1 MSKEEKYT
9 RENPGSFE
17 DKIDTAMADLEME
30 PEEEFY
36 GADFYA
42 EEDEEQ
48 EDYPEEY
55 PEEEEYDSDD
65 DLSDKFSRDIMTD
78 ATKELQVE
86 LIQPHSR
93 NRRKRS
99 GTVGNVDLHGANV
112 DVRIEDGES
121 DPKKPNTQGSKEQ
134 RKKAQETKIRE
145 FRPKESESQ
154 EPRSPEGESQESG
167 LGNSRSQESE
177 LEGSNSQ
184 KSGKKE
190 LRNQKLDNPERKKQ
204 EDQGYGKQK
213 ERNQKSKS
221 PKPQSRSARPNKISY
236 VPISDEELDEKI
248 VPVTRK
254 KHKGLKITGLV
265 AAILAVTAGCA
276 YGAVSYYYSDR
287 FFEGTY
293 INGINCSNKTA
304 YEVEQEIASSVE
316 NYSIEVTARNQEPQS
331 ISGSQINYRYMSDGE
346 VLNLLKQQKPYE
358 WVRGFM
364 ETRSYT
370 TAENVTFD
378 KSLLQTEVKALSCA
392 QPENQVEPEN
402 AYVALDGSEFTI
414 VPETE
419 GSKLKVKEAYKVL
432 DAAIAGS
439 QTSIDL
445 NSTPDV
451 YAVAAVTS
459 DDPTLLATKDAYNNY
474 TKASITYTFGDQ
486 TVTLDGSTLKD
497 WLQFDDKGQLV
508 QDDASFTQHI
518 KDFVAQLASEH
529 DTVGTTRSF
538 NTTSGRTVS
547 VYGSAYGWKI
557 NQDSEVA
564 QLTEEIRTGTQ
575 ITREPVYSMRA
586 NAYGYNDIGSTYI
599 EVDMTNQ
606 HMYYYQNGSII
617 FDSDIVSGDIRYED
631 RATPPGIF
639 TLYYKKSPDVLRGE
653 KKPDGTYEYETPVTY
668 WMPFNGGIG
677 FHDATWQDYFGGDRY
692 TYAGSHGCIN
702 MPLDAAA
709 TLYSIIDTNVPI
721 VCFY

>member
-1 MSKEEKYT
+1 MSKDNK
-9 RENPGSFE
+9 RAQGSPGDFE
-17 DKIDTAMADLEME
+17 DKINAAMAGLEMD
-30 PEEEFY
+30 PEEEFH
-36 GADFYA
+36 GADFYD
-42 EEDEEQ
+42 EEDVNSEDVFGSWEE
-48 EDYPEEY
+48 EETDPEEMAVDTFEEEY
-55 PEEEEYDSDD
+55 PEEEEYDIEGSETASEDEEDNSDD
-65 DLSDKFSRDIMTD
+65 ESEEEASEDEEDRD
-78 ATKELQVE
+78 APARELQVE
-86 LIQPHSR
+86 LIPPHSQK
-93 NRRKRS
+93 RRIRGRK
-99 GTVGNVDLHGANV
+99 TE
-112 DVRIEDGES
+112 VRETAAKQSEKQFS
-121 DPKKPNTQGSKEQ
+121 KKSAKP
-134 RKKAQETKIRE
+134 
-145 FRPKESESQ
+145 
-154 EPRSPEGESQESG
+154 
-167 LGNSRSQESE
+167 
-177 LEGSNSQ
+177 
-184 KSGKKE
+184 
-190 LRNQKLDNPERKKQ
+190 
-204 EDQGYGKQK
+204 
-213 ERNQKSKS
+213 S
-221 PKPQSRSARPNKISY
+221 PKPASRSARPAQISY

-248 VPVTRK
+248 IPIPRK
-254 KHKGLKITGLV
+254 KHKGLKITGIV
-265 AAILAVTAGCA
+265 AAIIAVTAGCA

-287 FFEGTY
+287 FFEGTF

-304 YEVEQEIASSVE
+304 YEAEQLIASKVE
-316 NYSIEVTARNQEPQS
+316 DYTIEVTARNQETQT
-331 ISGSQINYRYMSDGE
+331 ISGNQINYRYMSDGE

-370 TAENVTFD
+370 TQENVTFD
-378 KSLLQTEVKALSCA
+378 KSLLQSQVKELKCA
-392 QPENQVEPEN
+392 QAENQVEPEN
-402 AYVALDGSEFTI
+402 AYVALEGSEFTI

-419 GSKLKVKEAYKVL
+419 GSKLKVKEAYKAL
-432 DAAIAGS
+432 DTAISGS
-439 QTSIDL
+439 QRTIDL
-445 NSTPDV
+445 GSTPDV

-459 DDPTLLATKDAYNNY
+459 DDPTLQATKDAYNNY
-474 TKASITYTFGDQ
+474 TKASITYTFGEQ

-518 KDFVAQLASEH
+518 KDYVAQLASEH

-557 NQDSEVA
+557 DQDAEVA

-575 ITREPVYSMRA
+575 TTREPVYSMRA

-599 EVDMTNQ
+599 EVDLSSQ
-606 HMYYYQNGSII
+606 HMYYYQSGSII
-617 FDSDIVSGDIRYED
+617 FDSDIVSGDIRYDD

-639 TLYYKKSPDVLRGE
+639 TLYYKKSPDVLRGQ

-677 FHDATWQDYFGGDRY
+677 FHDATWQAYFGGDRY

-709 TLYSIIDTNVPI
+709 TLYSIIDSNVPI

>member
-1 MSKEEKYT
+1 MSKDEKRT
-9 RENPGSFE
+9 QRGPGGFE
-17 DKIDTAMADLEME
+17 DKIDAAMADLEVDLDD
-30 PEEEFY
+30 EFH
-36 GADFYA
+36 GADFFDEEDTQSSEDGDFDSWDDTDEADDQEDSA
-42 EEDEEQ
+42 EEDYE
-48 EDYPEEY
+48 EEY
-55 PEEEEYDSDD
+55 PEEEEYDSEYSDEFEEESEEFDD
-65 DLSDKFSRDIMTD
+65 EEDSEDDVSEDEESEEGYDYEDQPDEEDDSYDESDVPQER
-78 ATKELQVE
+78 ELQVE
-86 LIQPHSR
+86 EFSTR
-93 NRRKRS
+93 SGRKRS
-99 GTVGNVDLHGANV
+99 
-112 DVRIEDGES
+112 R
-121 DPKKPNTQGSKEQ
+121 
-134 RKKAQETKIRE
+134 RE
-145 FRPKESESQ
+145 KKEST
-154 EPRSPEGESQESG
+154 
-167 LGNSRSQESE
+167 
-177 LEGSNSQ
+177 Q
-184 KSGKKE
+184 KQSA
-190 LRNQKLDNPERKKQ
+190 RPA
-204 EDQGYGKQK
+204 
-213 ERNQKSKS
+213 
-221 PKPQSRSARPNKISY
+221 SRSARPTKIAY
-236 VPISDEELDEKI
+236 VPISEEELDEKI
-248 VPVTRK
+248 VPIQKK
-254 KHKGLKITGLV
+254 KHKGLKVTGII

-276 YGAVSYYYSDR
+276 YGAVTYYYADR

-293 INGINCSNKTA
+293 INGIDCSNKTA
-304 YEVEQEIASSVE
+304 YEVEQAIASTVE
-316 NYSIEVTARNQEPQS
+316 AYSIEVTSRNQDPQT
-331 ISGSQINYRYMSDGE
+331 ISGSQIGYQYMSDGE

-364 ETRSYT
+364 ETRSYNT
-370 TAENVTFD
+370 QENVTFD
-378 KSLLQTEVKALSCA
+378 KTLLQNEVKALNCA

-402 AYVALDGSEFTI
+402 AYVAMNGDEFTI

-419 GSKLKVKEAYKVL
+419 GSKLKVKEAYKAL
-432 DAAIAGS
+432 DAAISGS

-445 NSTPDV
+445 GSTPDV

-459 DDPTLLATKDAYNNY
+459 EDSTLQATRDAYNNY

-486 TVTLDGSTLKD
+486 TVTLDGSTLKN
-497 WLQFDDKGQLV
+497 WLQFDEKGQLV
-508 QDDASFTQHI
+508 QDDASFTQHV

-529 DTVGTTRSF
+529 NTVGTTRSF

-557 NQDSEVA
+557 DQDAEAA

-575 ITREPVYSMRA
+575 TTREPVYSMRA

-599 EVDMTNQ
+599 EVDLSSQ
-606 HMYYYQNGSII
+606 HMYYYQGGSII
-617 FDSDIVSGDIRYED
+617 FDSDIVSGDIRYDD

-677 FHDATWQDYFGGDRY
+677 FHDATWQAYFGGDRY

>member
-1 MSKEEKYT
+1 MSKDEKRT
-9 RENPGSFE
+9 QRGPGGFE
-17 DKIDTAMADLEME
+17 DKIDAAMADLEVDLDD
-30 PEEEFY
+30 EFH
-36 GADFYA
+36 GADFFDEEDTQSSEDGDFDSWDDTDEADDQEDSA
-42 EEDEEQ
+42 EEDYE
-48 EDYPEEY
+48 EEY
-55 PEEEEYDSDD
+55 PEEEEYDSEYSDEFEEESEEFDD
-65 DLSDKFSRDIMTD
+65 EEDSEDDVSEDEESEEGYDYEDQPDEEDDSYDDESDVPQER
-78 ATKELQVE
+78 ELQVE
-86 LIQPHSR
+86 EFSTR
-93 NRRKRS
+93 SGRKRS
-99 GTVGNVDLHGANV
+99 
-112 DVRIEDGES
+112 R
-121 DPKKPNTQGSKEQ
+121 
-134 RKKAQETKIRE
+134 RE
-145 FRPKESESQ
+145 KKEST
-154 EPRSPEGESQESG
+154 
-167 LGNSRSQESE
+167 
-177 LEGSNSQ
+177 Q
-184 KSGKKE
+184 KQSA
-190 LRNQKLDNPERKKQ
+190 RPA
-204 EDQGYGKQK
+204 
-213 ERNQKSKS
+213 
-221 PKPQSRSARPNKISY
+221 SRSARPTKIAY
-236 VPISDEELDEKI
+236 VPISEEELDEKI
-248 VPVTRK
+248 VPIQKK
-254 KHKGLKITGLV
+254 KHKGLKVTGII

-276 YGAVSYYYSDR
+276 YGAVTYYYADR

-293 INGINCSNKTA
+293 INGIDCSNKTA
-304 YEVEQEIASSVE
+304 YEVEQAIASTVE
-316 NYSIEVTARNQEPQS
+316 AYSIEVTSRNQDPQT
-331 ISGSQINYRYMSDGE
+331 ISGSQIGYQYMSDGE

-364 ETRSYT
+364 ETRSYNT
-370 TAENVTFD
+370 QENVTFD
-378 KSLLQTEVKALSCA
+378 KTLLQNEVKALNCA

-402 AYVALDGSEFTI
+402 AYVAMNGDEFTI

-419 GSKLKVKEAYKVL
+419 GSKLKVKEAYKAL
-432 DAAIAGS
+432 DAAISGS

-445 NSTPDV
+445 GSTPDV

-459 DDPTLLATKDAYNNY
+459 EDSTLQATRDAYNNY

-486 TVTLDGSTLKD
+486 TVTLDGSTLKN
-497 WLQFDDKGQLV
+497 WLQFDEKGQLV
-508 QDDASFTQHI
+508 QDDASFTQHV

-529 DTVGTTRSF
+529 NTVGTTRSF

-557 NQDSEVA
+557 DQDAEAA

-575 ITREPVYSMRA
+575 TTREPVYSMRA

-599 EVDMTNQ
+599 EVDLSSQ
-606 HMYYYQNGSII
+606 HMYYYQGGSII
-617 FDSDIVSGDIRYED
+617 FDSDIVSGDIRYDD

-677 FHDATWQDYFGGDRY
+677 FHDATWQAYFGGDRY

>member
-1 MSKEEKYT
+1 MSKDNKHT
-9 RENPGSFE
+9 QGSPGDFE
-17 DKIDTAMADLEME
+17 DKIDAAMADLEVD
-30 PEEEFY
+30 PDEEFHD
-36 GADFYA
+36 GDFYDEDDA
-42 EEDEEQ
+42 DQSEDGDDSFDSWEDEEASDGEEIA
-48 EDYPEEY
+48 EDSGEEY
-55 PEEEEYDSDD
+55 PEEEEYAQDGYEEEPDENSQDEAEEEAGEYENAEKEAEKAGEESA
-65 DLSDKFSRDIMTD
+65 SDKEF
-78 ATKELQVE
+78 QVE
-86 LIQPHSR
+86 LIPPHSHQ
-93 NRRKRS
+93 N
-99 GTVGNVDLHGANV
+99 
-112 DVRIEDGES
+112 
-121 DPKKPNTQGSKEQ
+121 
-134 RKKAQETKIRE
+134 
-145 FRPKESESQ
+145 
-154 EPRSPEGESQESG
+154 
-167 LGNSRSQESE
+167 
-177 LEGSNSQ
+177 
-184 KSGKKE
+184 
-190 LRNQKLDNPERKKQ
+190 
-204 EDQGYGKQK
+204 
-213 ERNQKSKS
+213 
-221 PKPQSRSARPNKISY
+221 RSARRANKSARPTKISY
-236 VPISDEELDEKI
+236 VPISEEELDEKI
-248 VPVTRK
+248 TLIPKK
-254 KHKGLKITGLV
+254 KHKGLKVTGIV

-276 YGAVSYYYSDR
+276 YGAVSYYYSDK

-304 YEVEQEIASSVE
+304 YEVEQLIASSVE
-316 NYSIEVTARNQEPQS
+316 DYSIEVAARNQETQT

-346 VLNLLKQQKPYE
+346 VLNLLKQQKPYK
-358 WVRGFM
+358 WVCGFM

-370 TAENVTFD
+370 TQENVTFD
-378 KSLLQTEVKALSCA
+378 KSLLQSEVKALSCA
-392 QPENQVEPEN
+392 QAENQVEPEN

-419 GSKLKVKEAYKVL
+419 GSKLKVKEAYKAL
-432 DAAIAGS
+432 DAAISGS

-445 NSTPDV
+445 GSTPDV

-459 DDPTLLATKDAYNNY
+459 DDPTLQATKDAYNNY

-486 TVTLDGSTLKD
+486 TVTLDGNTLKD

-518 KDFVAQLASEH
+518 RDYVAQLASEH

-557 NQDSEVA
+557 DQESEVA
-564 QLTEEIRTGTQ
+564 QLTDEIRTGTQ
-575 ITREPVYSMRA
+575 TTREPIYSMRA

-599 EVDMTNQ
+599 EVDMTDQ
-606 HMYYYQNGSII
+606 HMYYYQSGSII
-617 FDSDIVSGDIRYED
+617 FDSDIVSGDIRYDD

>member
-1 MSKEEKYT
+1 MSKDNK
-9 RENPGSFE
+9 RAQGSPGDFE
-17 DKIDTAMADLEME
+17 DKINAAMAGLEMD
-30 PEEEFY
+30 PEEEFH
-36 GADFYA
+36 GADFYD
-42 EEDEEQ
+42 EEDVNSEDVFGSWEE
-48 EDYPEEY
+48 EETDPEEMAVDTFEEEY
-55 PEEEEYDSDD
+55 PEEEEYDIEGSETASEDEEDNSDD
-65 DLSDKFSRDIMTD
+65 ESDEEASEDEEDRE
-78 ATKELQVE
+78 APARELQVE
-86 LIQPHSR
+86 LIPPHSQK
-93 NRRKRS
+93 RRIRGRKTEARERAAKQS
-99 GTVGNVDLHGANV
+99 
-112 DVRIEDGES
+112 EKQFS
-121 DPKKPNTQGSKEQ
+121 KKSAKPSSK
-134 RKKAQETKIRE
+134 
-145 FRPKESESQ
+145 P
-154 EPRSPEGESQESG
+154 
-167 LGNSRSQESE
+167 
-177 LEGSNSQ
+177 
-184 KSGKKE
+184 
-190 LRNQKLDNPERKKQ
+190 
-204 EDQGYGKQK
+204 
-213 ERNQKSKS
+213 S
-221 PKPQSRSARPNKISY
+221 PKPASRSARPAQISY

-248 VPVTRK
+248 IPIPRK
-254 KHKGLKITGLV
+254 KHKGLKITGIV
-265 AAILAVTAGCA
+265 AAIIAVTAGCA

-287 FFEGTY
+287 FFEGTF

-304 YEVEQEIASSVE
+304 YEAEQLIASKVE
-316 NYSIEVTARNQEPQS
+316 DYTIEVTARNQETQT
-331 ISGSQINYRYMSDGE
+331 ISGNQINYRYMSDGE

-370 TAENVTFD
+370 TQENVTFD
-378 KSLLQTEVKALSCA
+378 KSLLQSQVKELKCA
-392 QPENQVEPEN
+392 QAENQVEPEN
-402 AYVALDGSEFTI
+402 AYVALEGSEFTI

-419 GSKLKVKEAYKVL
+419 GSKLKVKEAYKAL
-432 DAAIAGS
+432 DTAISGS
-439 QTSIDL
+439 QRTIDL
-445 NSTPDV
+445 GSTPDV

-459 DDPTLLATKDAYNNY
+459 DDPTLQATKDAYNNY
-474 TKASITYTFGDQ
+474 TKASITYTFGEQ

-518 KDFVAQLASEH
+518 KDYVAQLASEH

-557 NQDSEVA
+557 DQDAEVA

-575 ITREPVYSMRA
+575 TTREPVYSMRA

-599 EVDMTNQ
+599 EVDLSSQ
-606 HMYYYQNGSII
+606 HMYYYQSGSII
-617 FDSDIVSGDIRYED
+617 FDSDIVSGDIRYDD

-639 TLYYKKSPDVLRGE
+639 TLYYKKSPDVLRGQ

-677 FHDATWQDYFGGDRY
+677 FHDATWQAYFGGDRY

-709 TLYSIIDTNVPI
+709 TLYSIIDSNVPI

>member
-1 MSKEEKYT
+1 MSKDNKHT
-9 RENPGSFE
+9 QGSPGDFE
-17 DKIDTAMADLEME
+17 DKIDSAMAGLEADLD
-30 PEEEFY
+30 EEFH
-36 GADFYA
+36 GADFYDEDDQESDFDSWEGEDDSDA
-42 EEDEEQ
+42 EELAEQ
-48 EDYPEEY
+48 DSEEEY
-55 PEEEEYDSDD
+55 PEEEEYDQDD
-65 DLSDKFSRDIMTD
+65 AELSTEEEDFWDEEETESEEENSEEEDSESEDSEDSESADEPETSE
-78 ATKELQVE
+78 KELQVE
-86 LIQPHSR
+86 IIPPRSNKGRKH
-93 NRRKRS
+93 RRKDS
-99 GTVGNVDLHGANV
+99 AGAV
-112 DVRIEDGES
+112 AS
-121 DPKKPNTQGSKEQ
+121 DQPEKQTSKKS
-134 RKKAQETKIRE
+134 A
-145 FRPKESESQ
+145 RP
-154 EPRSPEGESQESG
+154 
-167 LGNSRSQESE
+167 
-177 LEGSNSQ
+177 
-184 KSGKKE
+184 
-190 LRNQKLDNPERKKQ
+190 
-204 EDQGYGKQK
+204 
-213 ERNQKSKS
+213 S
-221 PKPQSRSARPNKISY
+221 PKPVARSARPTKISY
-236 VPISDEELDEKI
+236 VPITDEELDEKI
-248 VPVTRK
+248 IPVPRK
-254 KHKGLKITGLV
+254 KHKGLKVTGIV

-276 YGAVSYYYSDR
+276 YGAVSYYYADR

-304 YEVEQEIASSVE
+304 YETEQLIASNVE
-316 NYSIEVTARNQEPQS
+316 DYSIEVTARNQEPQT
-331 ISGSQINYRYMSDGE
+331 ISGNQINYRYVSDGE
-346 VLNLLKQQKPYE
+346 VLDLLKQQKPYE
-358 WVRGFM
+358 WVKGFM

-370 TAENVTFD
+370 TQENVTFD
-378 KSLLQTEVKALSCA
+378 KSLLQSEVKELKCA
-392 QPENQVEPEN
+392 QAENQVEPEN
-402 AYVALDGSEFTI
+402 AYVALEGSEFTI

-419 GSKLKVKEAYKVL
+419 GSKLKVKEAYKAL
-432 DAAIAGS
+432 DTAISGS

-445 NSTPDV
+445 GSTPDV

-459 DDPTLLATKDAYNNY
+459 DDPTLQATRDAYNNY
-474 TKASITYTFGDQ
+474 TKASITYTFGEQ
-486 TVTLDGSTLKD
+486 TVTLDGSTLKE

-557 NQDSEVA
+557 DQDAEAA

-575 ITREPVYSMRA
+575 TTREPVYSMRA
-586 NAYGYNDIGSTYI
+586 NSYGYNDIGSTYI
-599 EVDMTNQ
+599 EVDLSSQ

-617 FDSDIVSGDIRYED
+617 FDSDIVSGDIRYDD

-653 KKPDGTYEYETPVTY
+653 KKPDGTYEYETQVTY

-677 FHDATWQDYFGGDRY
+677 FHDATWQAYFGGDRY

>member
-1 MSKEEKYT
+1 MSKDEKRT
-9 RENPGSFE
+9 QRSPVDFE
-17 DKIDTAMADLEME
+17 DKIDAAMADLEVDLDD
-30 PEEEFY
+30 EFHD
-36 GADFYA
+36 ADFFD
-42 EEDEEQ
+42 EEDTQSSEDEDFDSWDDTEEADDQ
-48 EDYPEEY
+48 EDFADDDYEEEY
-55 PEEEEYDSDD
+55 PEEEEYDQDASEEFDEDEEEDQEFADEESEESEDQTEDYSENEEDVEESDD
-65 DLSDKFSRDIMTD
+65 QPEREI
-78 ATKELQVE
+78 QVE
-86 LIQPHSR
+86 EFSGR
-93 NRRKRS
+93 TSRKRS
-99 GTVGNVDLHGANV
+99 
-112 DVRIEDGES
+112 R
-121 DPKKPNTQGSKEQ
+121 
-134 RKKAQETKIRE
+134 RE
-145 FRPKESESQ
+145 NKESTPKQ
-154 EPRSPEGESQESG
+154 
-167 LGNSRSQESE
+167 NSH
-177 LEGSNSQ
+177 G
-184 KSGKKE
+184 
-190 LRNQKLDNPERKKQ
+190 
-204 EDQGYGKQK
+204 
-213 ERNQKSKS
+213 
-221 PKPQSRSARPNKISY
+221 QSARPAPRSARPTKIAY
-236 VPISDEELDEKI
+236 VPISEEELDEKVI
-248 VPVTRK
+248 PIQKK
-254 KHKGLKITGLV
+254 KHKGLKVTGII

-276 YGAVSYYYSDR
+276 YGAVTYYYADR

-293 INGINCSNKTA
+293 INGIDCSNKTA
-304 YEVEQEIASSVE
+304 YEVEQAIASTVE
-316 NYSIEVTARNQEPQS
+316 DYSIEVTSRNQDPQT
-331 ISGSQINYRYMSDGE
+331 ISGSQIGYQYMSDGE

-364 ETRSYT
+364 ETRSYNT
-370 TAENVTFD
+370 QENVTFD
-378 KSLLQTEVKALSCA
+378 KTLLQNEVKALNCA

-402 AYVALDGSEFTI
+402 AYVAMNGDEFTI

-419 GSKLKVKEAYKVL
+419 GSKLKVKEAYKAL
-432 DAAIAGS
+432 DAAISGS

-445 NSTPDV
+445 GSTPDV

-459 DDPTLLATKDAYNNY
+459 EDSTLQATRDAYNNY

-486 TVTLDGSTLKD
+486 TVTLDGSTLKN
-497 WLQFDDKGQLV
+497 WLQFDEKGQLV
-508 QDDASFTQHI
+508 QDDASFTQHV

-529 DTVGTTRSF
+529 NTVGTTRSF

-557 NQDSEVA
+557 DQDAEVA

-575 ITREPVYSMRA
+575 TTREPVYSMRA

-599 EVDMTNQ
+599 EVDMSSQ

-617 FDSDIVSGDIRYED
+617 FDSDIVSGDIRYDD

-677 FHDATWQDYFGGDRY
+677 FHDATWQAYFGGDRY